1 MAPRLACS
9 NHTIAATYKQK
20 GKTHAEFCE
29 CNPAIELFSLRSFT
43 IGFYL
48 ANSKLDSM
56 FCTFKF
62 SSALFLCFLCKH
74 DFKVSGLC
82 YGDSRIIGAFNG
94 TNSIEEISQALKAN
108 DFYIGITLV
117 FASYALHAF
126 LLVNKIRNIIGRQ
139 CDLKLVNST
148 FGTEYK
154 AKHWRD
160 KQQITEV
167 ATYIKLGKEDVAQLI
182 SNPDFS
188 ADERRVIIDFVHY
201 GLTVDQI
208 RSYVENE
215 KHFTLEGLQYGLYKM
230 LFTKEK

>member
-1 MAPRLACS
+1 MQNFVNAIPPLNFLVCALLISVFIWLIQSWVRCFAHS
-9 NHTIAATYKQK
+9 NFHPPYSFI
-20 GKTHAEFCE
+20 
-29 CNPAIELFSLRSFT
+29 SFT
-43 IGFYL
+43 
-48 ANSKLDSM
+48 S
-56 FCTFKF
+56 TFIRF
-62 SSALFLCFLCKH
+62 VGYAMAIP
-74 DFKVSGLC
+74 
-82 YGDSRIIGAFNG
+82 RIIGAFNG
-94 TNSIEEISQALKAN
+94 TNNLDEISQAMKAN
-108 DFYIGITLV
+108 DFYVGITLV
-117 FASYALHAF
+117 FVSYALYVF
-126 LLVNKIRNIIGRQ
+126 LLADKIGSIIGRQ
-139 CDLKLVNST
+139 RDLKLINST

-230 LFTKEK
+230 LFTNHKE

>member
-1 MAPRLACS
+1 MQ
-9 NHTIAATYKQK
+9 N
-20 GKTHAEFCE
+20 FV
-29 CNPAIELFSLRSFT
+29 NAIPPLNFLVCALLLSVSIWLIQSWIRCF
-43 IGFYL
+43 
-48 ANSKLDSM
+48 AHSK
-56 FCTFKF
+56 
-62 SSALFLCFLCKH
+62 
-74 DFKVSGLC
+74 
-82 YGDSRIIGAFNG
+82 
-94 TNSIEEISQALKAN
+94 
-108 DFYIGITLV
+108 LV

-139 CDLKLVNST
+139 CDLKLINST

>member
-1 MAPRLACS
+1 MQNFMDTIPPLEFLVWALLISVSIWLIQSWIRCFAHS
-9 NHTIAATYKQK
+9 NFHPPYSFI
-20 GKTHAEFCE
+20 
-29 CNPAIELFSLRSFT
+29 SFT
-43 IGFYL
+43 
-48 ANSKLDSM
+48 S
-56 FCTFKF
+56 TFLRF
-62 SSALFLCFLCKH
+62 VGYAMALP
-74 DFKVSGLC
+74 
-82 YGDSRIIGAFNG
+82 RIIGAFNG

-108 DFYIGITLV
+108 NFYIGITLV

-139 CDLKLVNST
+139 RDLKLINST

-182 SNPDFS
+182 SNPDLYD
-188 ADERRVIIDFVHY
+188 DERSVIVDFVYY

-208 RSYVENE
+208 RSYIENE
-215 KHFTLEGLQYGLYKM
+215 KHFTLEGLRYGLYKM
-230 LFTKEK
+230 LFTSQK

>member
-1 MAPRLACS
+1 MQNFMDTIPPLEFLVCALLLSISIWFIQSWVMCFAHS
-9 NHTIAATYKQK
+9 NFRPPYSFI
-20 GKTHAEFCE
+20 
-29 CNPAIELFSLRSFT
+29 SFT
-43 IGFYL
+43 
-48 ANSKLDSM
+48 
-56 FCTFKF
+56 CTFLRF
-62 SSALFLCFLCKH
+62 VGYAMALP
-74 DFKVSGLC
+74 
-82 YGDSRIIGAFNG
+82 RIIGAFNG
-94 TNSIEEISQALKAN
+94 TNNLEEISQAMKAN

-117 FASYALHAF
+117 YVSYALYVF
-126 LLVNKIRNIIGRQ
+126 LLAGKIRNIIGHQ
-139 CDLKLVNST
+139 CELKLINST

-230 LFTKEK
+230 LFTNHKE